1 MLYLVGTPIGHLGD
15 LSERAR
21 TVLAAADVIA
31 CEDTRHSGQLL
42 SDLEARG
49 RRLSFHRHNIRARLP
64 QLLELLGEPLSV
76 AVISDAGLRPFME
89 HSVGL
94 LLVASTRGASRSD
107 LLERVKQAQDAVAL
121 DLRARAVSAA
131 AERAANDG

>member
-42 SDLEARG
+42 SSLGAKG
-49 RRLSFHRHNIRARLP
+49 KRLAFTNTTPAAASPNCWSCSRPIRAW
-64 QLLELLGEPLSV
+64 Q
-76 AVISDAGLRPFME
+76 
-89 HSVGL
+89 
-94 LLVASTRGASRSD
+94 
-107 LLERVKQAQDAVAL
+107 
-121 DLRARAVSAA
+121 
-131 AERAANDG
+131 